1 MKKIISVFFLLTFF
15 GCKSQEDKWH
25 SVSKICDCYS
35 KIDGKNI
42 DLKLNNCLEDFNRG
56 LTSENVDFKNSK
68 MDMST
73 YARLKI
79 EKLSKELI
87 QKCPKYQEDFN
98 SILINKFSNTYPL
111 ISKKDSISNLVKRK
125 INNSNNLR
133 ELSGIAVAENELET
147 ALELINESIKLD
159 PKFDF
164 SYWIKVLVLQKQNK
178 FKEAAS
184 ICEQCKKMTKDLNSK
199 FYCDLMIENLK
210 IEERK

>member
-87 QKCPKYQEDFN
+87 QKCQNYQEDFN

-125 INNSNNLR
+125 INSSNNLR
-133 ELSGIAVAENELET
+133 ELSGIAVAENDLET

-178 FKEAAS
+178 FKDAVS
-184 ICEQCKKMTKDLNSK
+184 ICEQCKKMTEDLNSK